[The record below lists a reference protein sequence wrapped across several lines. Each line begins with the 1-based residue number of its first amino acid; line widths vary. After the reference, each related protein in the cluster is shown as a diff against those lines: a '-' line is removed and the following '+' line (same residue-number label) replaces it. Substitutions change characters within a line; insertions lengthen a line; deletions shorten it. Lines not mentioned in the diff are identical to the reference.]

1 MISRLVAWRAL
12 AVAAV
17 LIAIAFALP
26 RFLTH
31 TPYQRLG
38 ASVSRGGIVERIVG
52 PPAEGL
58 LQPGDVLVSVD
69 GMAIADSTQR
79 AQLRAR
85 GWPRET
91 FVLVL
96 ERRGVLH
103 TLDVPPVQLGA
114 WQRLRLYTYP
124 IIAVI
129 AAPLVAFLLVWRRP
143 DLPTAWVFLWFA
155 TLEGL
160 SVIYSLFQYPQVEPG
175 HAFRVYLRV
184 YEWFGW
190 LYPASFVHFM
200 SVFPRPRWSAGRRV
214 RSPWFWVT
222 VLAYATPV
230 MLFVALRGWEQSLGD
245 RVYNWYQAAAF
256 LLGIA
261 SLIERYSRTGP
272 DWRPTTTQRVLALL
286 VAFALFV
293 GASLNVLAADPR
305 FQALLPVQGQQVLI
319 TVILIAWLSSPFL
332 IAYLIADDPLFD
344 PRRLIVGGL
353 PYALLSGILAILY
366 LGVVF
371 TGQRFFARLTGEQTL
386 LFNVIAAL
394 VLAFAFEPVR
404 RSVQTTIDRI
414 YGRDPEALRRALDD
428 AGRDLLSALDRR
440 EVVAAVEQGLE
451 KGLRHA
457 VALEW
462 PEEGAPR
469 VVHRDEIPEH
479 ARSAV
484 QPLLRQAGIRLENL
498 ALAEQRAAAERSAVE
513 MREAATLAELRAL
526 QAQVQPHFLFN
537 ALNALAYLIETD
549 PMAASRFTGRLADM
563 LRYTVE
569 AGKRPAALLSDEI
582 AFVEDYLG
590 VGRERYENPLHFRFR
605 GEPALLS
612 TSVPP
617 LVLQPLVENSL
628 KHGIAGGQASL
639 RMTLDARVRDGWF
652 EMEFGDD
659 GVKNGQGGPGLG
671 VGLENL
677 EQRVRRFAGIEACV
691 TSGRREDGGFV
702 VRMRWPAMNGGTA

>member
-1 MISRLVAWRAL
+1 MKPRPAAWRAL
-12 AVAAV
+12 AVATV
-17 LIAIAFALP
+17 LVAIAFALP

-38 ASVSRGGIVERIVG
+38 ASMSRGGEVERIVG

-58 LQPGDVLVSVD
+58 LRPGDVLISVE
-69 GMAIADSTQR
+69 GLMIADSVQR
-79 AQLRAR
+79 AELRAK

-91 FVLVL
+91 FVLVF

-103 TLDVPPVQLGA
+103 TVDVPPVQLGA

-160 SVIYSLFQYPQVEPG
+160 SVIYSLYQFPQVEPG
-175 HAFRVYLRV
+175 RWFQMYLRV
-184 YEWFGW
+184 YEWMGW

-222 VLAYATPV
+222 VLAYTTPV
-230 MLFVALRGWEQSLGD
+230 VLFVALRGWEQPLGD

-256 LLGIA
+256 LLGIG

-272 DWRPTTTQRVLALL
+272 DWSPTTTQRVLALL

-305 FQALLPVQGQQVLI
+305 FQALLPVQGQQVLFTI
-319 TVILIAWLSSPFL
+319 ILIAWLSSPFL
-332 IAYLIADDPLFD
+332 IAYLIADDPMFD
-344 PRRLIVGGL
+344 PRRLIIGGL
-353 PYALLSGILAILY
+353 PYALLSGILAMLY
-366 LGVVF
+366 LAVVF
-371 TGQRFFARLTGEQTL
+371 TGQRFFARVTGEHTL
-386 LFNVIAAL
+386 LFNVVAAL
-394 VLAFAFEPVR
+394 VLAFAFEPIR
-404 RSVQTTIDRI
+404 RNVQRTIDRI

-428 AGRDLLSALDRR
+428 AGRELLSALDRR
-440 EVVAAVEQGLE
+440 EVAAAVEQGLE
-451 KGLRHA
+451 RGLRHK
-457 VALEW
+457 VALRW
-462 PEEGAPR
+462 PDQGEPS
-469 VVHRDEIPEH
+469 VVHREEIPEH

-498 ALAEQRAAAERSAVE
+498 ALAEQRAAAERRAVE

-526 QAQVQPHFLFN
+526 QSQVQPHFLFN

-563 LRYTVE
+563 LRYAVE

-590 VGRERYENPLHFRFR
+590 VARERYENPLHFKFR
-605 GEPALLS
+605 GDHGMLS

-628 KHGIAGGQASL
+628 KHGISAGHASL
-639 RMTLDARVRDGWF
+639 RMTLDARIRNGWF
-652 EMEFGDD
+652 ELEFADD
-659 GVKNGQGGPGLG
+659 GAANGQGAPGLG

-677 EQRVRRFAGIEACV
+677 EQRVRWFAGTEACV
-691 TSGRREDGGFV
+691 SSGRREEGGFV
-702 VRMRWPAMNGGTA
+702 VRMRWPVMNGGAA